1 MKSVTV
7 VAEPVAA
14 PPAHA
19 RPLTILDLRDTYEIG
34 GPGKTIIETFHAI
47 DARRFRLHLGVFATR
62 RETEETP
69 FVKAAR
75 AAGMP
80 VHLVRGFNQYD
91 PRLVWRIAR
100 LVRSL
105 NVDIVHAHEVKSDVL
120 TCLAAKLQPVPIM
133 TTLHGWIGN
142 SPKQRLMT
150 ALDRRAVRAF
160 DCVVVVSRQ
169 MWDQVALDGF
179 RPGQLRLLRN
189 AIAIEKYRRT
199 GQTGFLA
206 AILGHPVKGPVLS
219 CIGRLSAEKGQADL
233 IEAVALV
240 RARGKHVSVV
250 LAGDGPERSAIEERV
265 RALDLSSTVHFAGHV
280 DQPHRIL
287 EETALAV
294 LPSHAEG
301 LPNAAL
307 EALAM
312 NVPLL
317 ATNVGGTPE
326 VVTDGETGRLVEP
339 GSPRAL
345 ADGILDFLNDPPKW
359 HGMAARGREMVER
372 EFNFQTRTRELE
384 AIYAGLLAERH
395 A

>member
-1 MKSVTV
+1 M
-7 VAEPVAA
+7 
-14 PPAHA
+14 
-19 RPLTILDLRDTYEIG
+19 RPTGADRPITILDLRDTDEIG
-34 GPGKTIIETFHAI
+34 GPGKTIIETFNAI

-62 RETEETP
+62 SETRETP

-80 VHLVRGFNQYD
+80 VHLLRGFNQYD
-91 PRLVWRIAR
+91 PRLVWHIAQ
-100 LVRSL
+100 LVKSL
-105 NVDIVHAHEVKSDVL
+105 DVDIVHAHEVKSDVL
-120 TCLAAKLQPVPIM
+120 TWLAAKLRPVPIM

-150 ALDRRAVRAF
+150 ALDRRAVRSF

-169 MWDQVALDGF
+169 MWNQVAGDGF
-179 RPGQLRLLRN
+179 RPGQLRLLHN
-189 AIAIEKYRRT
+189 AIVIEKYRRT

-206 AILGHPVKGPVLS
+206 AILGHQLEGPVLS

-240 RARGKHVSVV
+240 RAAGKHVSLV
-250 LAGDGPERSAIEERV
+250 LAGDGPARSAIEEQV
-265 RALDLSSTVHFAGHV
+265 RALGLSSTVYFAGYV
-280 DQPHRIL
+280 DQPHRVL

-294 LPSHAEG
+294 LPSHTEG

-339 GSPRAL
+339 RSPRAL

-359 HGMAARGREMVER
+359 QRMAARGREMVER
-372 EFNFQTRTRELE
+372 DFNFQTRTRELE
-384 AIYAGLLAERH
+384 AIYTGLVAGRH